1 MHAAFLKYQEADGP
15 HTIKLDSASTTL
27 GRSSEQDF
35 RLLDPLVSRHH
46 AVIERRNETWVV
58 VDKGSTHGTFLNSV
72 RVQQAVLNSGDLL
85 QLGSLNGQKLHF
97 QLAKTEETVF
107 HDHPSAIQDLLG
119 SIHEFKTAS
128 EVAQPAA
135 REMEQLNWML
145 RAARQLNEGVAIEE
159 ILGALLRLTLQL
171 TGVERGFVY
180 LWREGAMR
188 FAQGLGA
195 GGRIDEEDLTISHGA
210 IRKAIE
216 SNSTFLVSD
225 TLTDQVTSEW
235 ASVMINAIRSIYC
248 IPLRKRVSA
257 GEPVQLLGL
266 LYLDSQLL
274 PGSLTEIDQQLLETL
289 SSEAAALLQ
298 NALLASAEQTARKAR
313 EELVVA
319 ARIHSGLMSTA
330 LPVLSYARIAAKTVP
345 CNEIGGDF
353 YDVVEMPNCVCAAIV
368 DISGKGVS
376 AAIVAATLQ
385 GIIHVQLLAGVGLA
399 QIAAVVNQ
407 FLCTRNVGKY
417 ATMVIV
423 KLFPDG
429 RIEYINCGHIQPFG
443 ILGSS
448 MRRLVESNLIVGLIE
463 GATYSLSEDALQ
475 SGERLLLMTDG
486 ITEAENAAGE
496 LFDDRELSAVAP
508 TSDFE
513 ALLDHVAR
521 FHAPNPAQDDCTLV
535 EIQYTGGA

>member
-1 MHAAFLKYQEADGP
+1 MQAAFLRYQEADGT
-15 HTIKLDSASTTL
+15 HKVELDRPSTTL

-35 RLLDPLVSRHH
+35 RLLDPLVSRQH
-46 AVIERRNETWVV
+46 AVIERRNDVWVV

-72 RVQQAVLNSGDLL
+72 RVQRAVLNSGDLL

-97 QLAKTEETVF
+97 QLAPLEETLLQGE
-107 HDHPSAIQDLLG
+107 SSGIRDLLG
-119 SIHEFKTAS
+119 SIREFATGS
-128 EVAQPAA
+128 GEPRPAA

-145 RAARQLNEGVAIEE
+145 RAARQLNEGVAIDE
-159 ILGALLRLTLQL
+159 ILAALLRLTLQL

-180 LWREGAMR
+180 LWRDGVMR

-195 GGRIDEEDLTISHGA
+195 AGRIDEEDLTISRGA

-225 TLTDQVTSEW
+225 TLSDQVTSEW

-257 GEPVQLLGL
+257 GEPAQLLGL
-266 LYLDSQLL
+266 LYLDSQLV
-274 PGSLTEIDQQLLETL
+274 PGSLTEIDQQLLETI

-330 LPVLSYARIAAKTVP
+330 LPVLSYAQIAARTVP

-353 YDVVEMPNCVCAAIV
+353 YDVIELADCVCAAIV

-423 KLFPDG
+423 KLFTEG
-429 RIEYINCGHIQPFG
+429 RIEYINCGHIQPFA
-443 ILGSS
+443 ILGTT
-448 MRRLVESNLIVGLIE
+448 MRRLPESNLIVGLIE
-463 GATYSLSEDALQ
+463 GATYAAGQDVLQ
-475 SGERLLLMTDG
+475 PGERILLMTDG
-486 ITEAENAAGE
+486 ITEAENSAGE
-496 LFDDRELSAVAP
+496 LFDERELTAVAP
-508 TSDFE
+508 TANLE
-513 ALLDHVAR
+513 ALLEHVAR
-521 FHAPNPAQDDCTLV
+521 FHAPNPAQDDCTLI
-535 EIQYTGGA
+535 EIQYTGAT

>member
-1 MHAAFLKYQEADGP
+1 MRTAFLRYQEADGT
-15 HTIKLDSASTTL
+15 HKVELDRDSTTL

-35 RLLDPLVSRHH
+35 RLLDPLVSRQH
-46 AVIERRNETWVV
+46 AVIERRNDTWVV
-58 VDKGSTHGTFLNSV
+58 VDKSSTHGTFVNSV
-72 RVQQAVLNSGDLL
+72 RVQQAVLSSGDLL

-97 QLAKTEETVF
+97 QLSPAEEKAF
-107 HDHPSAIQDLLG
+107 HDPPSAIRDLLG
-119 SIHEFKTAS
+119 TIHEFSTAS
-128 EVAQPAA
+128 GEPRPAA

-145 RAARQLNEGVAIEE
+145 RAARQLNEGVAIDE
-159 ILGALLRLTLQL
+159 ILDALLRLTLQL

-180 LWREGAMR
+180 LWQEGVMR
-188 FAQGLGA
+188 FTQGLGA
-195 GGRIDEEDLTISHGA
+195 AGKIDEEDLTISRGA
-210 IRKAIE
+210 IRKAVE

-225 TLTDQVTSEW
+225 TLSDQVTSEW

-266 LYLDSQLL
+266 LYLDSQLV
-274 PGSLTEIDQQLLETL
+274 PGSLTEIDQQLLETI

-298 NALLASAEQTARKAR
+298 NALLASAEQAARKAR

-319 ARIHSGLMSTA
+319 AKIHSGLMSTA

-353 YDVVEMPNCVCAAIV
+353 YDVVEVADCVCAAIV

-443 ILGSS
+443 ILGTS
-448 MRRLVESNLIVGLIE
+448 MRYLEKSNLIVGLIE
-463 GATYSLSEDALQ
+463 GATYAASEDALQ

-486 ITEAENAAGE
+486 VTEAENSAGA
-496 LFDDRELSAVAP
+496 LFDDRQLRAVAP
-508 TSDFE
+508 TSDLE
-513 ALLDHVAR
+513 TLLDHVAR

-535 EIQYTGGA
+535 EIQYTGAA